1 MLTINYKY
9 STRHIV
15 FYNVQARVLN
25 IVLFKP
31 IKLTDQN
38 REPELPKV
46 RKSMRQVLNTKM
58 QWLLDS
64 KYNILL
70 SRRRHRQ

>member
-9 STRHIV
+9 STRIIV

-31 IKLTDQN
+31 IKLTDQSIGA
-38 REPELPKV
+38 EAPMLKY
-46 RKSMRQVLNTKM
+46 QCF
-58 QWLLDS
+58 WL
-64 KYNILL
+64 
-70 SRRRHRQ
+70 

>member
-9 STRHIV
+9 STRNIV

-31 IKLTDQN
+31 IKLTDQD
-38 REPELPKV
+38 REPKLPKV
-46 RKSMRQVLNTKM
+46 REPMRLVQNREMLGP
-58 QWLLDS
+58 
-64 KYNILL
+64 
-70 SRRRHRQ
+70 

>member
-25 IVLFKP
+25 IVSFKP

-38 REPELPKV
+38 REPKLPKV
-46 RKSMRQVLNTKM
+46 KESMRQVLNTKM
-58 QWLLDS
+58 Q
-64 KYNILL
+64 
-70 SRRRHRQ
+70 

>member
-25 IVLFKP
+25 IVIFKP
-31 IKLTDQN
+31 IKLTDQS
-38 REPELPKV
+38 REPKLPKV
-46 RKSMRQVLNTKM
+46 KESMRQVLNTKM

-64 KYNILL
+64 KYNILI
-70 SRRRHRQ
+70 SHHHHR